1 MPTRTEAIPR
11 ELRDLQRW
19 VGRDAAVAESQGLN
33 GKTPLCVFRNG
44 AASVSNPAT
53 WGSFEEARECIE
65 RGIYEHVGFVFADDG
80 LVGIDIDKGV
90 AFGED
95 GLPSADA
102 IEAIMAC
109 ASYTELSQ
117 SNRAF
122 HIICRGTLPF
132 GGRNN
137 GRGWEIYRAKRY
149 FVLTGNTL
157 LYDAIADAQEGID
170 LVLRRHFP
178 DAPREG
184 SDSGRRTK
192 IWEPR
197 WVLPSGGH
205 VMVEPERDPVPAGSR
220 HISMVSYCGQLHSC
234 LAHKSVVL
242 KLALETN
249 ERYMDPPLPVPE
261 VESIVNSVTRYRR

>member
-1 MPTRTEAIPR
+1 MPTRTEAIPPELR
-11 ELRDLQRW
+11 ELQHW
-19 VGRDAAVAESQGLN
+19 VGRDVAVAESLGLT

-44 AASVSNPAT
+44 AASVSNPST
-53 WGSFEEARECIE
+53 WGSFDEACECLE
-65 RGIYEHVGFVFADDG
+65 GGLYEHLGFVFADDG
-80 LVGIDIDKGV
+80 YVGIDIDKGV

-95 GLPSADA
+95 GLPSPDA
-102 IEAIMAC
+102 LEAIRAC

-122 HIICRGTLPF
+122 HIICRGKLPF

-137 GRGWEIYRAKRY
+137 GKGWEIYRTKRY

-157 LYDAIADAQEGID
+157 LYDEIADAQDGID
-170 LVLRRHFP
+170 LVVRRHFP

-184 SDSGRRTK
+184 SGGNRRTK
-192 IWEPR
+192 IWEPHWR
-197 WVLPSGGH
+197 LLDGGR
-205 VMVEPERDPVPAGSR
+205 VMVEPERETVTSGSR
-220 HISMVSYCGQLHSC
+220 HLSMVSYCGQLHTC

-242 KLALETN
+242 KMALIAN
-249 ERYMDPPLPVPE
+249 GRYMDPPLPASE